1 MSMRELERSVTEALV
16 PAGDSAHL
24 PGLAGSES
32 NRNSRADREASE
44 ALAGRGEVTRV
55 WASLGPF
62 EWVALGY
69 LLLSSAMIFAFSK
82 HLFHPWKLIGAQ
94 AIVAIFIF
102 LLCSVGERAIERAQ
116 LEGVKLSTRFWRFWR
131 CWYPHLFFLFC
142 FEELAYL
149 VHLVNPNWQDA
160 KLITF
165 DHWMFGVHPA
175 LWLEQFA
182 TPVRNDFI
190 QLAYLTYFV
199 YLLVLG
205 GILYYRKE
213 WHAYWS
219 VMAYSAA
226 AYAIGYVIAA
236 LFPIESPWFAMAG
249 MWHDELHGGPFTATV
264 NFIEHYGRVRGAA
277 FPSEHVAGSVAA
289 LWGAWRFRRW
299 LFWVML
305 PLVAAMC
312 VSTVWGR
319 YHYVADI
326 FGGIVTGTLGYLIG
340 GWIMRR
346 SGTAVSSSDQ

>member
-1 MSMRELERSVTEALV
+1 MSMRELERSVTVALV
-16 PAGDSAHL
+16 SAGDSAHL

-44 ALAGRGEVTRV
+44 ASAGRGEVTRV

-69 LLLSSAMIFAFSK
+69 LFLSSAMIFAFSE

-94 AIVAIFIF
+94 ATVAIFIF

-116 LEGVKLSTRFWRFWR
+116 LEGVRLSTRFWRFWR

-182 TPVRNDFI
+182 TPVRNDFVP
-190 QLAYLTYFV
+190 LGYLTYFV
-199 YLLVLG
+199 YLLVLV

-219 VMAYSAA
+219 VMTYSAV
-226 AYAIGYVIAA
+226 AYAIGYGIGA
-236 LFPIESPWFAMAG
+236 LFPIESPWVGMAG
-249 MWHDELHGGPFTATV
+249 MWHGELPGGPFRATMNV
-264 NFIEHYGRVRGAA
+264 LGRYGRVRGASV
-277 FPSEHVAGSVAA
+277 PTEH
-289 LWGAWRFRRW
+289 
-299 LFWVML
+299 
-305 PLVAAMC
+305 
-312 VSTVWGR
+312 
-319 YHYVADI
+319 
-326 FGGIVTGTLGYLIG
+326 
-340 GWIMRR
+340 
-346 SGTAVSSSDQ
+346 